1 MDQLPVDQR
10 EGPGLAA
17 SAWHY
22 RWLVALAVFVG
33 ILSTWTL
40 STLQPVRYEAESMIL
55 LKDPAAGQLFQ
66 DNPQSVDSNRYV
78 ANQAAFIASPPVLD
92 RAARLAGGQISGK
105 QLRRRMES
113 KPSRDLDLITVR
125 VRDGTARGAA
135 ELADA
140 IALSYQQVVV
150 NQTRTGAARA
160 IRQLEATTA
169 VLRDSLEA
177 LQGRIRADPNDQALR
192 AERDAVSNQLTRV
205 VEQTQELA
213 VQSKVA
219 DPVELRV
226 PAELPDQ
233 PAQPRPRIL
242 MAGGALLGFAVG
254 AGLAWRLNWRRQA
267 GDQGVPLPRAT
278 ESTGR
283 EFGRP
288 HRGTFLR
295 QVRRLRDVAVSANG
309 SHDDN
314 GRKDGVTIT
323 DFEEIATSVE
333 QLVQALDGPR
343 QRLYEQD
350 IPQLVAEEIARRFP
364 VDLVV
369 VLLEG
374 DGAEQVTGTAGI
386 GVNQLNTSNR
396 RLRDLMEEAMRYGP
410 GLVVDDERGR
420 LAASLLGSQARSLA
434 LVPIVHDHASLGVL
448 LAGQRYG
455 AEQAPPL
462 GHREV
467 EDIAT
472 FARDMIPYMHAWLL
486 LRNLRLRLEMLSEPT
501 P

>member
-17 SAWHY
+17 SVWHY
-22 RWLVALAVFVG
+22 RWLVGFAVFVG
-33 ILSTWTL
+33 ILGSWAF
-40 STLQPVRYEAESMIL
+40 STLQPVRYEAVSVIL

-66 DNPQSVDSNRYV
+66 DSPQSVDSNRYV
-78 ANQAAFIASPPVLD
+78 GNQAAFIASPPVLD
-92 RAARLAGGQISGK
+92 RAARLAGGHISGK
-105 QLRRRMES
+105 QLRERMET
-113 KPSRDLDLITVR
+113 KPGRDLDLITIQ
-125 VRDGTARGAA
+125 VRDRTARGAA

-160 IRQLEATTA
+160 IRQLEATAA

-177 LQGRIRADPNDQALR
+177 LQGRIRTDPSDQALR
-192 AERDAVSNQLTRV
+192 AERIAVTNQLTRV

-233 PAQPRPRIL
+233 PVQPRPRIL

-254 AGLAWRLNWRRQA
+254 AALAWRLNWRRQA
-267 GDQGVPLPRAT
+267 GEQRIPLPRAA

-288 HRGTFLR
+288 HKGTFLR
-295 QVRRLRDVAVSANG
+295 RVRRLRDVAVSANG

-314 GRKDGVTIT
+314 GHKDGVTIT
-323 DFEEIATSVE
+323 DFDEIATSVQ

-364 VDLVV
+364 VDVVV

-386 GVNQLNTSNR
+386 GASQLSTSNH
-396 RLRDLMEEAMRYGP
+396 RLRNLMEDATRYGP
-410 GLVVDDERGR
+410 SLVSDDERGR
-420 LAASLLGSQARSLA
+420 LAASLLGGQTRSLA
-434 LVPIVHDHASLGVL
+434 LVPIVHEHARFGVL
-448 LAGQRYG
+448 LAGQRHG
-455 AEQAPPL
+455 TEQTAPL
-462 GHREV
+462 GQWEV

-486 LRNLRLRLEMLSEPT
+486 LRNLRLRLEMLSERT
-501 P
+501 T